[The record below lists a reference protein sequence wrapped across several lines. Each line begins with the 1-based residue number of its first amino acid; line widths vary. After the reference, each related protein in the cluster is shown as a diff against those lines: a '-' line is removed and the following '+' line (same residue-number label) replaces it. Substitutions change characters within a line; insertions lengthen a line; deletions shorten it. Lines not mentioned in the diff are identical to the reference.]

1 MRSREPADPS
11 ILAQVMAGRER
22 VIKLGF
28 AHYHRRALICLAW
41 ITAGPMYSCRI
52 RSLDP
57 NYSLDIDYQCT
68 GADKADARQLGYRA
82 ARKAV
87 AVQVDARLDA
97 HVDADRAARHC
108 RARSLKPTRRHTP
121 D

>member
-1 MRSREPADPS
+1 
-11 ILAQVMAGRER
+11 MAGRER

-28 AHYHRRALICLAW
+28 GHYHRRALICLAW

-68 GADKADARQLGYRA
+68 GADKADARQLGYRG

-87 AVQVDARLDA
+87 AVQVDA
-97 HVDADRAARHC
+97 DRAARHC
-108 RARSLKPTRRHTP
+108 RVRSLRPTRRHTP